1 MPLPN
6 GTIDVITNPL
16 KISPFIQNW
25 SIYSPSPPPGTDRMI
40 TELNGDPMIT
50 QTSGEYMITETK

>member
-6 GTIDVITNPL
+6 GSINLIVNPL

-25 SIYSPSPPPGTDRMI
+25 SVYFPSPPPGSDRMI
-40 TELNGDPMIT
+40 TENDDPMVT
-50 QTSGEYMITETK
+50 EGSGEYMITE